1 MVLPTCLI
9 FVVVVSNFFNTY
21 QSLLIILGTT
31 RHFFFSDLEQIL
43 NSYKY
48 NFLLA
53 NLMSP

>member
-1 MVLPTCLI
+1 MVLPTFVI
-9 FVVVVSNFFNTY
+9 FFVVVSNFFNIY

-31 RHFFFSDLEQIL
+31 RHFFSDLEQIL